1 MILFNLTKRINKAV
15 APKLLSGSLRL
26 HEYLSSR
33 SSSLPFSPKISL
45 LPLAQRLVSIEVQDD
60 YRRLVDKDSI
70 NRSGNSP
77 WENFVDDMWSLFG
90 LEDKHKQLKA
100 KEQDEDKQ
108 IEAKAEKMF
117 EAKQQKKKHKRRHK
131 YTDDVNMN
139 VSGNN
144 TAGENRVQL
153 LNHYIRP
160 ALLPNNT
167 STDDNNSRHLFSSSS
182 NSYDNF
188 VKWLRGEYLIARY
201 GPIVTEAV
209 QNNPLLRDDAQG
221 LSTLEVEQTIDSSSI
236 TTPPLKLPSV
246 NTVKKAFDMKS
257 WSRHK
262 VSIHE
267 DYDDTTQGD
276 DKVVDTNNIS
286 IENVIHNKLRGHI
299 THCGPLNA
307 YFEMRKRE
315 DSYELWTREYIFGLA
330 AYLLKRIK
338 EMYHNNSSTIP
349 KETILL
355 DVGAGDGRLA
365 YFLRRAMNEL
375 YLEQQQKSRK
385 TTKKKETTQPSL
397 PTVIATDD
405 GSWRA
410 PMYSNQF
417 ITVEKLSAFESLE
430 KYAPKQNKER
440 RLIVLCS
447 WMPPT
452 IDFTSDFRQR
462 VNEDSMSDDTRL
474 VEEYILIG
482 EADNGTCGHN
492 WYTWGNRDF
501 IEYDDDDIDDEESN
515 NQPQT
520 LYERDGY
527 KRVDLEELS
536 SLQFSRFDCSRSKE
550 SMTVSFRHSPE

>member
-1 MILFNLTKRINKAV
+1 M
-15 APKLLSGSLRL
+15 RL
-26 HEYLSSR
+26 YNNIVQE
-33 SSSLPFSPKISL
+33 
-45 LPLAQRLVSIEVQDD
+45 LA
-60 YRRLVDKDSI
+60 
-70 NRSGNSP
+70 
-77 WENFVDDMWSLFG
+77 
-90 LEDKHKQLKA
+90 
-100 KEQDEDKQ
+100 
-108 IEAKAEKMF
+108 
-117 EAKQQKKKHKRRHK
+117 
-131 YTDDVNMN
+131 
-139 VSGNN
+139 
-144 TAGENRVQL
+144 
-153 LNHYIRP
+153 
-160 ALLPNNT
+160 
-167 STDDNNSRHLFSSSS
+167 
-182 NSYDNF
+182 
-188 VKWLRGEYLIARY
+188 
-201 GPIVTEAV
+201 
-209 QNNPLLRDDAQG
+209 
-221 LSTLEVEQTIDSSSI
+221 
-236 TTPPLKLPSV
+236 PPLKLPSV
-246 NTVKKAFDMKS
+246 NTVKKAFGTQS
-257 WSRHK
+257 WCRHK

-267 DYDDTTQGD
+267 DYYITQGD
-276 DKVVDTNNIS
+276 DKVVDANDIS
-286 IENVIHNKLRGHI
+286 MESIIHNKLRGHI

-338 EMYHNNSSTIP
+338 EMDHNSTTIP
-349 KETILL
+349 TIIL

-365 YFLRRAMNEL
+365 YFLRRAVNEL

-410 PMYSNQF
+410 PMYNNQF
-417 ITVEKLSAFESLE
+417 ITVEKLSAFESLK
-430 KYAPKQNKER
+430 KYAPKQNEQR

-452 IDFTSDFRQR
+452 IDFTADFRQR

-492 WYTWGNRDF
+492 WYTWGNYMFHPDHT
-501 IEYDDDDIDDEESN
+501 EDEDDESN
-515 NQPQT
+515 NQPQPF
-520 LYERDGY
+520 YERDGY

>member
-1 MILFNLTKRINKAV
+1 
-15 APKLLSGSLRL
+15 
-26 HEYLSSR
+26 
-33 SSSLPFSPKISL
+33 
-45 LPLAQRLVSIEVQDD
+45 
-60 YRRLVDKDSI
+60 
-70 NRSGNSP
+70 
-77 WENFVDDMWSLFG
+77 MWSLIR
-90 LEDKHKQLKA
+90 LENKHKQLKA
-100 KEQDEDKQ
+100 KQQDEEQQ
-108 IEAKAEKMF
+108 IEAKAQKMF
-117 EAKQQKKKHKRRHK
+117 EAKQQKKKHKRRRK
-131 YTDDVNMN
+131 YSDDVSLDIN
-139 VSGNN
+139 VSAN
-144 TAGENRVQL
+144 TAGEDRVQL

-167 STDDNNSRHLFSSSS
+167 SIDDNNNRHLFSSSS

-188 VKWLRGEYLIARY
+188 IKWLRGEYLIARY

-209 QNNPLLRDDAQG
+209 KNNPLLRDDAQG
-221 LSTLEVEQTIDSSSI
+221 LSTLEVEQTMGSSI
-236 TTPPLKLPSV
+236 SSPPLKLPSV
-246 NTVKKAFDMKS
+246 ETVKKAFDMKS
-257 WSRHK
+257 WCRHK

-267 DYDDTTQGD
+267 DYDQLTQGD
-276 DKVVDTNNIS
+276 DKVVNASNNIS
-286 IENVIHNKLRGHI
+286 MESVIHNKLRGHI

-338 EMYHNNSSTIP
+338 EMDHNSSTIQ
-349 KETILL
+349 KETIIL

-365 YFLRRAMNEL
+365 YFLCRAMNEL
-375 YLEQQQKSRK
+375 YLEREQKSRK

-397 PTVIATDD
+397 PTFIATDD

-417 ITVEKLSAFESLE
+417 ITVEKLSSLESLE
-430 KYAPKQNKER
+430 KYAPKQNEQR

-452 IDFTSDFRQR
+452 VDFTADFRQR

-492 WYTWGNRDF
+492 WYTWGNREF
-501 IEYDDDDIDDEESN
+501 IEYDDDDIDDDESN
-515 NQPQT
+515 NQPQP

>member
-33 SSSLPFSPKISL
+33 SSSLPFSPNSISL

-60 YRRLVDKDSI
+60 YRRLVDKNSI
-70 NRSGNSP
+70 SKSGNSS

-90 LEDKHKQLKA
+90 LEDKHQQSKA
-100 KEQDEDKQ
+100 KQQDEDKQ
-108 IEAKAEKMF
+108 IEAKAQKMF
-117 EAKQQKKKHKRRHK
+117 EAKLQKKKRNRRHK
-131 YTDDVNMN
+131 YSDDVSLDIN
-139 VSGNN
+139 VSTS
-144 TAGENRVQL
+144 TAGEDRVQL
-153 LNHYIRP
+153 LHHYIRP
-160 ALLPNNT
+160 ALLPNII
-167 STDDNNSRHLFSSSS
+167 STDDNNNRHLFSSSS
-182 NSYDNF
+182 NNYDNF
-188 VKWLRGEYLIARY
+188 IKWLRGEYLIARY

-209 QNNPLLRDDAQG
+209 KNNPLLRDDAVG
-221 LSTLEVEQTIDSSSI
+221 LSTLEIEQTMGSSSS
-236 TTPPLKLPSV
+236 TPPLKLPSV
-246 NTVKKAFDMKS
+246 NTVIKTFDMRN

-286 IENVIHNKLRGHI
+286 IESIIHNKLRGHI

-338 EMYHNNSSTIP
+338 EMDHNSTTIP
-349 KETILL
+349 KETIIL

-385 TTKKKETTQPSL
+385 TTKKKETTQLSL

-410 PMYSNQF
+410 PMYNNQF
-417 ITVEKLSAFESLE
+417 ITVEKLSALKSLE
-430 KYAPKQNKER
+430 KYAPKQNEQR

-452 IDFTSDFRQR
+452 IDFTADFRQR

-492 WYTWGNRDF
+492 WYTWGNYDWMTD
-501 IEYDDDDIDDEESN
+501 DDDDIDDDESN

-527 KRVDLEELS
+527 KRVDLDELS

-550 SMTVSFRHSPE
+550 SMTVSFRHSPT